1 MTRVVTR
8 TVMAKTIAEINEKI
22 RKGKAVVVTA
32 EEVIDI
38 AKEKG
43 AHRAAEEID
52 VVTTGTFGP
61 MCSSGAFLNIG
72 HSKPKIKLGGGK
84 VFLNDISVY
93 VGMAAVDIF
102 IGVTAIAD
110 DDPRN
115 KFYPGEFNY
124 GGGHV
129 IEDLVA
135 GKDIRL
141 TATAYGTD
149 CYPRKKLETLINIKD
164 INEAILFNV
173 RNAYQNYNV
182 AVNLSDKTIYTYMGV
197 IKPNL
202 GNANYC
208 SAGQLSPLLNDPYY
222 KTIGVG
228 TKIFLGGGIG
238 YVAWHG
244 TQHNPTAL
252 RGDNGVPRRGAGT
265 LTVIGDLKQMK
276 PEWLVGT
283 SMLGYGTTLTV
294 GIGIPIPIL
303 SEEILRYTLVT
314 DADILAP
321 VVDYSE
327 GYPQMKPDILGEV
340 SYAELKSGHIK
351 VQGKGVPTAS
361 LSSYPKAVEIANIL
375 KKWVEKGEFLLTEPV
390 APLPGVESGIIFK
403 PLKEKPI

>member
-1 MTRVVTR
+1 
-8 TVMAKTIAEINEKI
+8 MAKTIAEINEKI
-22 RKGKAVVVTA
+22 KRGKAVVVTA

-43 AHRAAEEID
+43 IKRAAEQID
-52 VVTTGTFGP
+52 VVTTGTFSP
-61 MCSSGAFLNIG
+61 MCGSGAFLNVG
-72 HSKPKIKLGGGK
+72 HTKPRIKLGGGK
-84 VFLNDISVY
+84 VYLNDVPVY
-93 VGMAAVDIF
+93 TGIAAVDIF
-102 IGVTAIAD
+102 IGATALPE

-115 KFYPGEFNY
+115 RFYPGEFNY

-129 IEDLVA
+129 IEELLA

-149 CYPRKKLETLINIKD
+149 CYPRKKLETLINIRD
-164 INEAILFNV
+164 INDALLFNV

-182 AVNLSDKTIYTYMGV
+182 AVNLSDKVIYTYMGV
-197 IKPNL
+197 LKPNL

-265 LTVIGDLKQMK
+265 LAVIGDLKQMK
-276 PEWLVGT
+276 PGWLVGT
-283 SMLGYGTTLTV
+283 SMLGYGVTLTV
-294 GIGIPIPIL
+294 GIGVPIPIL
-303 SEEILRYTLVT
+303 SEEILRYTLVS
-314 DADILAP
+314 DAEIFAP

-327 GYPQMKPDILGEV
+327 AYPLMKADVLREV
-340 SYAELKSGHIK
+340 SYAELKSGQIA
-351 VQGKGVPTAS
+351 VQGKQVPTAS
-361 LSSYPKAVEIANIL
+361 LSSYPKAVEIATIL
-375 KKWVEKGEFLLTEPV
+375 KGWIAKGEFLLTEPV
-390 APLPGVESGIIFK
+390 APLPGAESGITIK
-403 PLKEKPI
+403 PLKEKPPAE